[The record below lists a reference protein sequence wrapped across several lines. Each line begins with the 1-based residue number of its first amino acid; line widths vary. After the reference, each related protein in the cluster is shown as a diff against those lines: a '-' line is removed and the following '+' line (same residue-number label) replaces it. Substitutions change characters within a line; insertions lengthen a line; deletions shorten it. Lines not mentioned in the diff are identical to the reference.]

1 MINLILKVLAGI
13 CLIAISPLIF
23 ISILFVLIED
33 GFPAIFV
40 QERLGKNLKIFK
52 IYKIRTM
59 YQDTPNLGSHEVS
72 ASNYLKIGS
81 ILRKLKI
88 DELPQ
93 VINFING
100 DINLIGPRPGLPSQ
114 IKLKEFRLKNGI
126 FNTTPGITGLGQVLG
141 YDMSNPEQLA
151 LIDALYIQNKSVK
164 IDLMIFIATFLN
176 LYKIKLSTIFI
187 EEINRIKSKEYN
199 V

>member
-23 ISILFVLIED
+23 ISIFFVIIED

-59 YQDTPNLGSHEVS
+59 YQNTPNLGTHEVS
-72 ASNYLKIGS
+72 LSNYLKIGS

-93 VINFING
+93 VINFIKG

-126 FNTTPGITGLGQVLG
+126 FNITPGITGLGQVLG

-151 LIDALYIQNKSVK
+151 QIDALYIQNRSVK
-164 IDLMIFIATFLN
+164 IDLMIFIATFLD
-176 LYKIKLSTIFI
+176 LYKTKLSIIFI
-187 EEINRIKSKEYN
+187 EEINRIKSREYN

>member
-23 ISILFVLIED
+23 ISIFFVIIED

-59 YQDTPNLGSHEVS
+59 YQNTPNLGTHEVS
-72 ASNYLKIGS
+72 SSNYLKIGS

-93 VINFING
+93 VINFIKG

-126 FNTTPGITGLGQVLG
+126 FNMTPGITGLGQVLG
-141 YDMSNPEQLA
+141 YDMSNPEQLS

-176 LYKIKLSTIFI
+176 LYKTKLSIMFI